1 MKNYLLL
8 LLVVFTLPFS
18 LHAQNRSTYSKIKA
32 TEWVD
37 SVFKTLN
44 LAEQIAQL
52 MVVRLSTYD
61 AKNKT
66 AIFLDDAVDSLVRK
80 YNIGGICLFQGSPV
94 KQATIINR
102 LQATAKTPI
111 LICIDAEWGVGM
123 RMIDS
128 VLPLPHQMMLGA
140 VSDADIIYQ
149 YGKTVAEQCKR
160 IGIQVN
166 YAPVMDINNNPD
178 NPVINDRS
186 FGEDK
191 YKVTLF
197 GTQYMKG
204 LQDMGVMAC
213 AKHFP
218 GHGDV
223 AVDSHF
229 DLPVIKKSM
238 AELESLELYPF
249 REIIKAGIGSVM
261 IGHLFVPA
269 IDSGA
274 NMATSISKNNVTGLL
289 RNKMDYQGLTFTD
302 ALEMQ
307 GVKKFF
313 PNEEAALQSLIA
325 GNDMLCLP
333 GDVPLAIEKIQ
344 SAIQEGKL
352 SWAEIEQHCKK
363 VLMAKYQYGLSKL
376 QPIETHN
383 LTADLNNKV
392 SSMRKLVAENALT
405 VLNKTNGDFFPL
417 TLEKNNLKKS
427 VVFVG
432 IGIDSANDFAKR
444 LQKDYDADAFYFNNL
459 QDASRILS
467 TVYLIKNRYQ
477 KVIIGVHG
485 YKRVPANN
493 FGISPF
499 AIDLI
504 KQLQEQTNASTFVFG
519 NPYAIKNFCGAK
531 NLVACYEDD
540 AIIQNVAADLL
551 QGIIPAKGKLP
562 VTVCEAYP
570 FGSGVITAEADL
582 PAASP
587 ASVGLDSMEL
597 NKIDS
602 VANLAIQKGA
612 TPGCVVLVVKDGK
625 IAYKKAFGHYNY
637 DSVALTNTS
646 AVYDMAS
653 VTKICATT
661 ISLMKLY
668 EQGKINLHKTLGDY
682 LPLVKRTSKGK
693 LLIEN
698 ILLHQ
703 AGLVAFIPFHKE
715 TIDLAG
721 KPLAAFYSTH
731 PTDSFNIRVAD
742 NLYMRNDWRDSLYK
756 RIAKSPVAPGN
767 KYVYSDND
775 FIYLGKVV
783 EAISGMP
790 LNEYAKKEFYSPLGL
805 ATIGFRPR
813 EYLPL
818 NQIAPTENEQQ
829 FREQLIR
836 GDVHDPGAAMFGGVS
851 GHAGLFSNAYDIAVI
866 MQMLLNGGSI
876 NGKQYLQK
884 KTIDLFTAYH
894 SATSRRG
901 FGFDKPEKNNST
913 RPDPYPCLAA
923 SPLTFGHTGFTGT
936 CTWADPVNKLVYV
949 FLSNRVTPNGD
960 NPLLSKMNVR
970 STIQDIIYQ
979 SILTKAK

>member
-37 SVFKTLN
+37 SVFKTLSH
-44 LAEQIAQL
+44 AEQIAQL

-229 DLPVIKKSM
+229 DLPIIKKSM

-289 RNKMDYQGLTFTD
+289 RNTMGYHGVTFTD

-344 SAIQEGKL
+344 TAIQEGKL

-376 QPIETHN
+376 QPIETRN

-417 TLEKNNLKKS
+417 TQEKNNLKKS

-444 LQKDYDADAFYFNNL
+444 LQKEYDADAFYFNNL

-493 FGISPF
+493 FGISSF

-562 VTVCEAYP
+562 VTICEAYP
-570 FGSGVITAEADL
+570 FGSGVITAEANL

-625 IAYKKAFGHYNY
+625 IAYNKAFGHYDY
-637 DSVALTNTS
+637 DGLPFTNTS

-668 EQGKINLHKTLGDY
+668 EQGKINLKKTLGDY

-703 AGLVAFIPFHKE
+703 AGLVAFIPFYKE
-715 TIDLAG
+715 TIDISG
-721 KPLAAFYSTH
+721 KPLAALYSTH

-742 NLYMRNDWRDSLYK
+742 NLFMRNDWRDSLYK
-756 RIAKSPVAPGN
+756 RIAKSPVAAGN

-783 EAISGMP
+783 EAISGIP

-851 GHAGLFSNAYDIAVI
+851 GHAGLFSNAHDIAVI
-866 MQMLLNGGSI
+866 MQMLMNGGSM

-884 KTIDLFTAYH
+884 ATIDLFTAYH

-901 FGFDKPEKNNST
+901 FGFDKPEKNNNS

-979 SILTKAK
+979 SILTETK

>member
-1 MKNYLLL
+1 
-8 LLVVFTLPFS
+8 
-18 LHAQNRSTYSKIKA
+18 
-32 TEWVD
+32 
-37 SVFKTLN
+37 
-44 LAEQIAQL
+44 

-289 RNKMDYQGLTFTD
+289 RNTMGFQGLTFTD

-344 SAIQEGKL
+344 TAIQEGKL

-432 IGIDSANDFAKR
+432 IGIGGANDFAKR
-444 LQKDYDADAFYFNNL
+444 LQKEYDADAFYFNNL

-625 IAYKKAFGHYNY
+625 IAYNKAFGHYNY
-637 DSVALTNTS
+637 DSLALTNTAS
-646 AVYDMAS
+646 VYDLAS
-653 VTKICATT
+653 LTKICATT

-668 EQGKINLHKTLGDY
+668 EQGKINLKKALADY
-682 LPLVKRTSKGK
+682 MPLVKGTDKGT

-703 AGLVAFIPFHKE
+703 AGLIAYIPFYKE
-715 TIDLAG
+715 TVDSAG
-721 KPLAAFYSTH
+721 KPLATFYSAH
-731 PTDSFNIRVAD
+731 PTDSFKIRVAD
-742 NLYMRNDWRDSLYK
+742 NLFMRNDWQDTLYK
-756 RIAKSPVAPGN
+756 RIMTSPVATGN

-783 EAISGMP
+783 EAISGIP
-790 LNEYAKKEFYSPLGL
+790 LNEYAKKEFYAPLGL
-805 ATIGFRPR
+805 TTAGFRPR

-818 NQIAPTENEQQ
+818 NLIAPTENEQQ

-851 GHAGLFSNAYDIAVI
+851 GHAGLFSNAKDIAVI
-866 MQMLLNGGSI
+866 MQMLINGGSM

-884 KTIDLFTAYH
+884 ATIDLFTAYH

-901 FGFDKPEKNNST
+901 FGFDKPEKNNNS

-936 CTWADPVNKLVYV
+936 CTWADPANKLVYV

-979 SILTKAK
+979 SILTKVK

>member
-8 LLVVFTLPFS
+8 LLLVFTLPFS
-18 LHAQNRSTYSKIKA
+18 LHAQNRSTYSKIKS

-37 SVFKTLN
+37 SVFKTLSR
-44 LAEQIAQL
+44 AEQIAQL

-80 YNIGGICLFQGSPV
+80 CNIGGICLFQGSPV

-140 VSDADIIYQ
+140 VSDAGIIYQ

-269 IDSGA
+269 IDSGT

-289 RNKMDYQGLTFTD
+289 RNTMGFQGLTFTD

-344 SAIQEGKL
+344 TAIQEGKL

-376 QPIETHN
+376 QPIETQN

-417 TLEKNNLKKS
+417 TQEKNNLKKS
-427 VVFVG
+427 LVFVG

-444 LQKDYDADAFYFNNL
+444 LQKNYDADAFYFNNL

-540 AIIQNVAADLL
+540 AIIQNVAADLM

-570 FGSGVITAEADL
+570 FGSGVITADADL

-587 ASVGLDSMEL
+587 ASVGLDSMKL

-625 IAYKKAFGHYNY
+625 IAYNKAFGHYDY
-637 DSVALTNTS
+637 GGLAFTNTS

-668 EQGKINLHKTLGDY
+668 EQGKINLKKTLGDY

-703 AGLVAFIPFHKE
+703 AGLVAFIPFYKE
-715 TIDLAG
+715 TIDMAG
-721 KPLAAFYSTH
+721 KPLAALYSNH

-742 NLYMRNDWRDSLYK
+742 NLFMRNDYRDSLYK

-851 GHAGLFSNAYDIAVI
+851 GHAGLFSNAHDIAVI
-866 MQMLLNGGSI
+866 MQMLMNGGSMK
-876 NGKQYLQK
+876 GKQYLQK
-884 KTIDLFTAYH
+884 GTIDLFTGYH

-901 FGFDKPEKNNST
+901 FGFDKPEKNNSS

-936 CTWADPVNKLVYV
+936 CTWADPENKLVYV

-979 SILTKAK
+979 SILTEAK